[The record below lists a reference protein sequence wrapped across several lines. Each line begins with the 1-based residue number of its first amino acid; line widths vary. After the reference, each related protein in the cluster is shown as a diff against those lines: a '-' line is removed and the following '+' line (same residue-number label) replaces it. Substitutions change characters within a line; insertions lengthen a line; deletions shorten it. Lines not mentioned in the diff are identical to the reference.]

1 MLELYGSLGIVAG
14 IAQAIYVAM
23 AFGLG
28 GMLVARGVRRSEW
41 AQRTLGAHLLLSLG
55 AGYVPLSAGVASVEL
70 GAELDPVLLAQGNF
84 LRIMRK
90 EGVSL
95 DPDFA
100 YPETRFIQR
109 APLTHPD

>member
-1 MLELYGSLGIVAG
+1 MGRFGDYPDQIRVYDALFDAIGDREVVA
-14 IAQAIYVAM
+14 A
-23 AFGLG
+23 
-28 GMLVARGVRRSEW
+28 
-41 AQRTLGAHLLLSLG
+41 
-55 AGYVPLSAGVASVEL
+55 
-70 GAELDPVLLAQGNF
+70 LAQGNF

-109 APLTHPD
+109 APLVHPD